1 MSGRLRRSHR
11 ARYCAGLPHDRETL
25 GRRIRLQMH
34 PRAAFKPV
42 PENSTKRPKPKPK
55 SKPKPNLTGAEGL
68 RARTPGHRDSKAA
81 GWLYAAR
88 PRDCQP
94 PGNSNSTQR
103 DCLGASTSRSTPAAP
118 RQDGSTRPCRTAP
131 EACNSVKDQDE
142 RAPKPPDY
150 KQHKMGAEDYS
161 PPSTDIITL
170 TRHVLTEGFKRR
182 EESAASGDLTIL
194 LSSLQTTCKFIES
207 NVRKASL
214 INLIGAAGNTNV
226 QGEDQKKLDVL
237 SNEIMINA
245 LRASGKTAVLVS
257 EEDDEAI
264 FVGEKEEGGTFESTK
279 GKYCVVFD
287 PLDGSSNIDA
297 GVNIGTIFGIYLV
310 KDGSKGTL
318 EDVLRPGREMV
329 AAGYCM
335 YGSSANLVLTTGN
348 GVNGYTLDNQIG
360 EFILTHPNI
369 RLPNR
374 GKIYSIN
381 EGNSMYYHE
390 PVLKYLDSIKFPK
403 GEGAKPYSARYIGS
417 MVADVHRTLLY
428 GGIFGY
434 PDDKKSKSG
443 KLRMLYEAF
452 PMALLT
458 EQAGG
463 LATTGTERILDIQP
477 TSIHQRCPVFLGS
490 KEDVQDLEVTLDVRP
505 ARNTTGSSNRRP
517 TGI

>member
-1 MSGRLRRSHR
+1 
-11 ARYCAGLPHDRETL
+11 
-25 GRRIRLQMH
+25 
-34 PRAAFKPV
+34 
-42 PENSTKRPKPKPK
+42 
-55 SKPKPNLTGAEGL
+55 
-68 RARTPGHRDSKAA
+68 
-81 GWLYAAR
+81 
-88 PRDCQP
+88 
-94 PGNSNSTQR
+94 
-103 DCLGASTSRSTPAAP
+103 
-118 RQDGSTRPCRTAP
+118 
-131 EACNSVKDQDE
+131 
-142 RAPKPPDY
+142 
-150 KQHKMGAEDYS
+150 MGADDYS

-170 TRHVLTEGFKRR
+170 TRHVLTEGFKLRQT
-182 EESAASGDLTIL
+182 SAASGDLTIL

-245 LRASGKTAVLVS
+245 LRASGKAAVLVS

-264 FVGEKEEGGTFESTK
+264 FVGEKQEGVTFESTK

-310 KDGSKGTL
+310 RDGSKGTL

-369 RLPNR
+369 RLPSR

-434 PDDKKSKSG
+434 PDDKKSKAG

-452 PMALLT
+452 PMAFLT

-490 KEDVQDLEVTLDVRP
+490 KEDVEDLMKCYQ
-505 ARNTTGSSNRRP
+505 
-517 TGI
+517 